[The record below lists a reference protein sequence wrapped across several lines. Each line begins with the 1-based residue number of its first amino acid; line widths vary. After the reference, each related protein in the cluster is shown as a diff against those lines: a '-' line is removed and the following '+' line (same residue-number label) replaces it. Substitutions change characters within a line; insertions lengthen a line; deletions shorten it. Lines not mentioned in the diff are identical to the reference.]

1 MIFRED
7 LSLAIFDF
15 DLQPEADQPLTETFD
30 FDNNMR
36 TIFHLDLDAFFVS
49 VERIFDPKLKG
60 KPVIVGGDPHGRG
73 VVAACSYEAR
83 EFGLHSAMP
92 IRTAFKLCPHGIYLH
107 GHHDEYSN
115 YSRAVKNILEKY
127 APLIEQASIDEFYMD
142 FTGCR
147 NIYGPVYD
155 FARFVQSEIDRKL
168 SLPCSIGIGTN
179 KNIAKIASDF
189 NKPKGVTLV
198 EPGHEKNFLASL
210 PVERIPGVGKATLQY
225 LQNRGIHTVGD
236 IANLPQELF
245 AAAFGK
251 SGIDLWKKAN
261 GLGTEYLSVERD
273 QKSISK
279 ESTFGSDINSK
290 KLVENILFDL
300 AGKVCQTLRDN
311 NFHASTITVKIRYSD
326 FKTITRAQTINH
338 TNDDKIIFETA
349 LDIFRNSYTR
359 RVSLRL
365 IGIKLTGFSL
375 SSYQENLF
383 DRNEAARKKL
393 IEAVNSIRNRYGY
406 NSIQMGNY

>member
-1 MIFRED
+1 
-7 LSLAIFDF
+7 
-15 DLQPEADQPLTETFD
+15 
-30 FDNNMR
+30 MR

-49 VERIFDPKLKG
+49 VERIFDPKLEG

-83 EFGLHSAMP
+83 KFGLHSAMP

-107 GHHDEYSN
+107 GHHGEYSN
-115 YSRAVKNILEKY
+115 YSKAVKNLLEKY
-127 APLIEQASIDEFYMD
+127 APSIEQASIDEFYMD
-142 FTGCR
+142 FTGCQ
-147 NIYGPVYD
+147 NMYGPFNN
-155 FARFVQSEIDRKL
+155 FARFIQNEIDRKL

-179 KNIAKIASDF
+179 KTIAKIASDF
-189 NKPKGVTLV
+189 NKPKGITLV
-198 EPGHEKNFLASL
+198 KPGDEKFFLSVL
-210 PVERIPGVGKATLQY
+210 PAEKMPGVGKATLQY
-225 LQNRGIHTVGD
+225 LRNRGIYTVGE
-236 IANLPQELF
+236 IADLPQDFF
-245 AAAFGK
+245 AAALGK
-251 SGIDLWKKAN
+251 FGIDLWKKAN
-261 GLGTEYLSVERD
+261 GMGTEYLSVERE

-279 ESTFGSDINSK
+279 ETTFGSDVNNK

-311 NFHASTITVKIRYSD
+311 NFHASTVTVKIRYSD
-326 FKTITRAQTINH
+326 FKTITRAQTIKH
-338 TNDDKIIFETA
+338 TNDDRIILETA
-349 LDIFRNSYTR
+349 LNIFRKSYTR

-393 IEAVNSIRNRYGY
+393 IEAVNSIRNKYGFT
-406 NSIQMGNY
+406 SIQMGNY